1 MDVVKALNSIDGP
14 QWKTS
19 LFGNPTDP
27 ETLRFV
33 LSICLI
39 RLNPFEMFRRQL
51 HSQRQ
56 LWQSWIYVFQ
66 IMV

>member
-33 LSICLI
+33 SSICLI
-39 RLNPFEMFRRQL
+39 RLNPFEMF
-51 HSQRQ
+51 
-56 LWQSWIYVFQ
+56 
-66 IMV
+66 

>member
-1 MDVVKALNSIDGP
+1 MDVVKALNSVDGP

-33 LSICLI
+33 PLFS
-39 RLNPFEMFRRQL
+39 FEGKISFN
-51 HSQRQ
+51 
-56 LWQSWIYVFQ
+56 
-66 IMV
+66 